1 MECGEHSLAMM
12 LGVTGSLDS
21 LSFKDRLE
29 VSSRDGGKDSTNI
42 QRGMEYG
49 RRVNIHVK
57 NITIVSSPLD
67 ENWGDKFGI
76 KIRKNF
82 PVAGAL

>member
-1 MECGEHSLAMM
+1 
-12 LGVTGSLDS
+12 
-21 LSFKDRLE
+21 
-29 VSSRDGGKDSTNI
+29 
-42 QRGMEYG
+42 MEYG